1 MRVDHFLQNDHHMR
15 RSLVIY
21 VFVGLV
27 VGGVVLTIF
36 AFRIRSKYLVGEYAY
51 NAWLVG
57 GHEALRESRY
67 DEAHKRFSEAV
78 QMNPTRYEAYLSL
91 AELELRLGKTN
102 HALEALNLAL
112 RYVGRSPTNFMPLKL
127 QSVDRMLIEQRL
139 RDIQGHATEGE
150 RH

>member
-36 AFRIRSKYLVGEYAY
+36 AY